1 MKIHGSVEDV
11 SSLPCCSASTGAMPT
26 IPGYLPVPLGWHR
39 LRQPP
44 SACHH
49 PSLVC
54 MPPPFTGGCSHKT
67 TSVVQLQNMARSHQS
82 PNADQHCSYTCL
94 SIFIVVFVLGILFSP
109 CNGRHLRGQK
119 ISAVNELTDGACSLE
134 WKLYIR
140 MTQQGMNQPKDAV
153 LLLSQYS
160 SASFGTLFTLSLLP
174 LTLPFSSLHSCS
186 TPLLVSTCFYCL
198 GTLLVLVLWLL
209 VLVFTVLVLLSLS
222 VLVFTVLVLLSLS
235 VLVFTVLVLLSLS
248 VLVFFY
254 FGTHLSV
261 STCFFLLW
269 YSSLCQ
275 YLFWLLW
282 YSSLCQYLFWLLWYS
297 SLH

>member
-11 SSLPCCSASTGAMPT
+11 SSLPCCSASTAAMPT

-134 WKLYIR
+134 WKLYLR

-186 TPLLVSTCFYCL
+186 TPLPVSTCFYCL
-198 GTLLVLVLWLL
+198 GTLLDLVHCLL

-222 VLVFTVLVLLSLS
+222 VLVFTA
-235 VLVFTVLVLLSLS
+235 LVLLSLS

-254 FGTHLSV
+254 FGTPLSV

-275 YLFWLLW
+275 
-282 YSSLCQYLFWLLWYS
+282 
-297 SLH
+297 